1 MNVNYLLL
9 MTNKMTKLKQSNIFD
24 YYAPLNG
31 GTKIADFSSAL
42 KNAAA
47 STKTVAPTND
57 TIGSSPNITSSITSA
72 SEAISVAE
80 VAAATINSSGDE
92 PKKDNTW
99 IWVLVGLAA
108 IGGGIYLIHRHIKK
122 KEEEEK
128 KR

>member
-1 MNVNYLLL
+1 
-9 MTNKMTKLKQSNIFD
+9 
-24 YYAPLNG
+24 
-31 GTKIADFSSAL
+31 
-42 KNAAA
+42 
-47 STKTVAPTND
+47 
-57 TIGSSPNITSSITSA
+57 
-72 SEAISVAE
+72 VAE

-122 KEEEEK
+122 KEEEEN